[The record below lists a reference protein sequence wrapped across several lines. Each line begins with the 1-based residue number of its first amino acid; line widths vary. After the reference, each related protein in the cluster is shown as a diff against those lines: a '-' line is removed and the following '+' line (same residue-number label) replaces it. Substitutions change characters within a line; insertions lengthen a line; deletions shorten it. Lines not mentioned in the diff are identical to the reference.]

1 MTDWHFFSKLNSWS
15 IFKHEKKEKWI
26 VPFDLQWCTMWK
38 KNNSTQYKL
47 HGIGQW
53 SKNVIKYV
61 WMIVYINMFVKIYFF
76 PTCIFIKNI
85 LVFVND
91 FKCVWFFFNLHFFS
105 IIFTKPMYH
114 VYMYDILDIKA
125 SCFSLVV
132 EKWVE

>member
-1 MTDWHFFSKLNSWS
+1 
-15 IFKHEKKEKWI
+15 
-26 VPFDLQWCTMWK
+26 
-38 KNNSTQYKL
+38 
-47 HGIGQW
+47 
-53 SKNVIKYV
+53 
-61 WMIVYINMFVKIYFF
+61 MFVKVYFF

-91 FKCVWFFFNLHFFS
+91 FKCVCFFLNLHFFS